1 MPFDDTLAARV
12 TSLLQDKPGFA
23 TKKMFGGLTCMI
35 RGHMCCGI
43 VKDELMVR
51 IGPDQNAEALSLPYA
66 RTMDFTGKAMKGFV
80 YVGAEGLVED
90 DDLAAWVDRALRFNS
105 SLAPK

>member
-1 MPFDDTLAARV
+1 MPVDDTLAARV
-12 TSLLQDKPGFA
+12 ISLVQDKPGFA
-23 TKKMFGGLTCMI
+23 TRKMFGGLTCMI

-51 IGPDQNAEALSLPYA
+51 VGPDQNDEALSLPHA
-66 RTMDFTGKAMKGFV
+66 RPMDFTRRAMKGFV

-90 DDLAAWVDRALRFNS
+90 NDLAAWVDRALRFNS
-105 SLAPK
+105 SLSPK